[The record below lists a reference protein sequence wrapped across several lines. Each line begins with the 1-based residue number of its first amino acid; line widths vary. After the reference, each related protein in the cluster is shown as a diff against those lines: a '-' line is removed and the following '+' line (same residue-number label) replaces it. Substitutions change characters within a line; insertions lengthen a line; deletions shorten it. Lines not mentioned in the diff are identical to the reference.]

1 MLGLSGRG
9 LGGGCL
15 VVGEHTLSGRGLGGG
30 CLTCVGGGTD
40 ECWG

>member
-15 VVGEHTLSGRGLGGG
+15 VVGEHTNVER
-30 CLTCVGGGTD
+30 LTCVGGRTD